1 MLLVALQV
9 LQQFLLLLVVLPEL
23 RLQELVFQQELLVEL
38 LELQEQKL
46 RLFLGFEL
54 QHWQLEHRSLV
65 FLEQLV
71 VLVFLLLVLQLQE
84 LPLGLLEFPLLE
96 QLEQLCYL
104 RLLV

>member
-1 MLLVALQV
+1 M
-9 LQQFLLLLVVLPEL
+9 
-23 RLQELVFQQELLVEL
+23 
-38 LELQEQKL
+38 
-46 RLFLGFEL
+46 
-54 QHWQLEHRSLV
+54 

-84 LPLGLLEFPLLE
+84 LPLGLLEFQLLE